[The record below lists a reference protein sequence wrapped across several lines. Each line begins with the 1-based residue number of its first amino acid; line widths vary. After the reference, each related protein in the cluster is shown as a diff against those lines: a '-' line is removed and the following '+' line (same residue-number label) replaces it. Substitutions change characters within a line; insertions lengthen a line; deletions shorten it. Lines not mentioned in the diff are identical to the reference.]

1 MTEISGEIA
10 ALRTVGECLTL
21 GGHDG
26 SPCSF
31 CGHKS
36 RPRPPAIPNAALVR
50 ERSRHP
56 DRSSH
61 LGRNEASDD

>member
-1 MTEISGEIA
+1 MPDAGSV
-10 ALRTVGECLTL
+10 RTPGECLTL

-31 CGHKS
+31 CGRIARK
-36 RPRPPAIPNAALVR
+36 RPPPIPKAALER
-50 ERSRHP
+50 ERARHP

-61 LGRNEASDD
+61 FHSAHNDGR